1 MASDKK
7 IIPLFQGKLEAKE
20 RECAD
25 DVTEFEKFIS
35 ADEAPIS
42 CSLEFKEAL
51 RKKLWNMLKNK
62 SHLIVVIALSIFLL

>member
-7 IIPLFQGKLEAKE
+7 IINLFEGKLKMKE
-20 RECAD
+20 KECAD
-25 DVTEFEKFIS
+25 DVQEFEKFIS

-42 CSLEFKEAL
+42 ASPEFKEAL

-62 SHLIVVIALSIFLL
+62 SHLLVVIALSLLLL